1 MDISPERLAAADR
14 RLAGIERQV
23 DRLVWNWRLHSHQC
37 PGGACRKQ
45 DRTEDSITFCQRLVE
60 DLGWPAEACEL
71 VTVLV
76 RRLKDVTPVVAPEHQ
91 WIATDGT
98 SAHCSC
104 GTVIEAPDRAAAEQ
118 GWTEHAGDGA
128 LVMPWYAS

>member
-14 RLAGIERQV
+14 RLAGIERQA

-37 PGGACRKQ
+37 PGGACRRQ

-91 WIATDGT
+91 WKARTG
-98 SAHCSC
+98 
-104 GTVIEAPDRAAAEQ
+104 GAECTC
-118 GWTEHAGDGA
+118 GWTGLTEQDWVDHAGDGA
-128 LVMPWYAS
+128 LVMPWYAA